1 MIIPYPTCIVHPKS
15 CTHHTPLTWMSIGS
29 LISEPIFIERIEEI
43 MKTMISNTLFQ
54 DCAIA
59 SHALLEGFWFSRAS
73 FQL

>member
-1 MIIPYPTCIVHPKS
+1 
-15 CTHHTPLTWMSIGS
+15 MSIGS